1 MLNAVAGCWRMA
13 LLKAEL
19 LLLAPGI
26 ADLLAPGV
34 DEVAAF
40 FCCWLAAFF
49 CSRGCVSPRLYW
61 LAKRTAKAILLID
74 RKRKILVYEYS
85 VSCLN
90 LLVSALSCF
99 HTSPGPGPL

>member
-19 LLLAPGI
+19 LLLAPGV

-74 RKRKILVYEYS
+74 RKRKILAWRWRVA
-85 VSCLN
+85 SCRLQHSAG
-90 LLVSALSCF
+90 LLSA
-99 HTSPGPGPL
+99 G

>member
-19 LLLAPGI
+19 LLLAPGV

-40 FCCWLAAFF
+40 FCCWLAAFL
-49 CSRGCVSPRLYW
+49 CSRGCVPRACIGLPSEQQR
-61 LAKRTAKAILLID
+61 LF
-74 RKRKILVYEYS
+74 
-85 VSCLN
+85 C
-90 LLVSALSCF
+90 
-99 HTSPGPGPL
+99 